1 MNIRKALIT
10 AAGKD
15 QRSLPLQTLIDR
27 DGRQK
32 SVLSILV
39 NEIVSAGIQEICIV
53 VWPGDEGPYL
63 KAAGEVRGKLHFVP
77 QPEPKG
83 YADAVYCCRDFI
95 GNEPFLHLLG
105 DHLYLSLAARSC
117 AQQLVEVAVTESCAV
132 SAVQP
137 VREGKL
143 PYYGAVGGRRL
154 PDRQRLYLIQKVI
167 EKPTPT
173 EAELELV
180 VPGLR
185 AGHYLRFFGMHVIT
199 PAVMEFLPRSHHL
212 YQALAKLADK
222 ERYLAFEVEGQSY
235 DVGLRFGLLTAQL
248 ALSLQGQDREEVL
261 ALIIELLAAREG
273 MRRQGL

>member
-1 MNIRKALIT
+1 MNIRKAVIT

-27 DGRQK
+27 DGEQR
-32 SVLSILV
+32 SVLGVLVGEIL
-39 NEIVSAGIQEICIV
+39 SAGIEDICLV
-53 VWPGDEGPYL
+53 VWPGDEGSYV
-63 KAAGEVRGKLHFVP
+63 KAAGEVRGRLHFIP
-77 QPEPKG
+77 QAEPKG

-105 DHLYLSLAARSC
+105 DHIYLSLAGRSC
-117 AQQLVEVAVTESCAV
+117 AQQLVEVAMSESCAV
-132 SAVQP
+132 SAVQA

-143 PYYGAVGGRRL
+143 RYYGAVGGRRL
-154 PDRQRLYLIQKVI
+154 SDRQRLYLIQKVL

-199 PAVMEFLPRSHHL
+199 PAVMEFLPQSSHL
-212 YQALAKLADK
+212 SQALAKLADK

-261 ALIIELLAAREG
+261 ALVIELLATRER
-273 MRRQGL
+273 MRRQGP

>member
-1 MNIRKALIT
+1 MNIRRALIT

-15 QRSLPLQTLIDR
+15 QRSLPLQTLVDR
-27 DGRQK
+27 DGVQK
-32 SVLSILV
+32 SVLNILV
-39 NEIVSAGIQEICIV
+39 DEVLSVGIEEICIV
-53 VWPGDEGPYL
+53 VWPGDEASYL
-63 KAAGEVRGKLHFVP
+63 KAAGEVRGRLQFVP
-77 QPEPKG
+77 QPEPRG
-83 YADAVYCCRDFI
+83 YADAVSCCRDFI

-105 DHLYLSLAARSC
+105 DHLYLSLAAKSC
-117 AQQLVEVAVTESCAV
+117 AQQLIEVAISEACAV

-143 PYYGAVGGRRL
+143 PYYGAVGGRRVL
-154 PDRQRLYLIQKVI
+154 GRQRLYLVQKVI

-199 PAVMEFLPRSHHL
+199 PGIMEFLPQSRHL
-212 YQALAKLADK
+212 SQALAKLAEK

-235 DVGLRFGLLTAQL
+235 DVGPRFGLLTAQL

-261 ALIIELLAAREG
+261 ALIIELLASREK
-273 MRRQGL
+273 MRKQGL

>member
-1 MNIRKALIT
+1 MNIQKAVIT

-15 QRSLPLQTLIDR
+15 QRSLSLQTLIDR
-27 DGRQK
+27 DGQQR
-32 SVLSILV
+32 SVLGILIG
-39 NEIVSAGIQEICIV
+39 EILSAGIEEICLV
-53 VWPGDEGPYL
+53 VWPGDEVSYL
-63 KAAGEVRGKLHFVP
+63 KAAGEVRGRLHFIP

-83 YADAVYCCRDFI
+83 YADAVYRCRDFV
-95 GNEPFLHLLG
+95 GKEPFLHLLG
-105 DHLYLSLAARSC
+105 DHIYLTGAGGSC
-117 AQQLVEVAVTESCAV
+117 AQQLVEVAMSESCAV
-132 SAVQP
+132 SAVQS

-154 PDRQRLYLIQKVI
+154 SDRQRLYLIQKVI

-199 PAVMEFLPRSHHL
+199 PAVMEFLPQSSHL
-212 YQALAKLADK
+212 SQALAKLADK
-222 ERYLAFEVEGQSY
+222 ERYLAFEVEGQSF

-248 ALSLQGQDREEVL
+248 ALSLQGRDREEVL
-261 ALIIELLAAREG
+261 ALVIELLASREK
-273 MRRQGL
+273 MRKQEP